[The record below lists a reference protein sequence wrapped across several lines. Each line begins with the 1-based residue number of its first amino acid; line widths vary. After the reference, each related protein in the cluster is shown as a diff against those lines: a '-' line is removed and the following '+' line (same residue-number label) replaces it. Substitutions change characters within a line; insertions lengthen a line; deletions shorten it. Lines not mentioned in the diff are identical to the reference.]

1 MNANH
6 QKYLAIWI
14 RYYSK
19 NEFGGTSV
27 EAAAAYAAMDC
38 MNQCKG
44 WSQEAI
50 DDDIAYWDKKIS
62 Q

>member
-1 MNANH
+1 MNANY
-6 QKYLAIWI
+6 QKYLAIWT

-38 MNQCKG
+38 MNQCKN
-44 WSQEAI
+44 WSQAVI
-50 DDDIAYWDKKIS
+50 DDDLAYLEEKVGK
-62 Q
+62 